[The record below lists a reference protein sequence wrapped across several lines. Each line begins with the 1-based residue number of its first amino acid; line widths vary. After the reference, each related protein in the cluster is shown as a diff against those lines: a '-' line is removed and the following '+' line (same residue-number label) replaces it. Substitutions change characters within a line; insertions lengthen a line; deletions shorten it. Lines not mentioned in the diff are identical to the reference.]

1 MKHHYS
7 PSRLLPA
14 LLLSAA
20 ATGAAAQSA
29 VVSFRGHTFDVN
41 DVERIEFCD
50 SAAMPPASAELSDG
64 LAALVAQAGNL
75 KIMSRLLVETGW
87 AEKIRGGIDRQYDPT
102 LYAGM
107 EKLMAG
113 TVPGL
118 SIPAVRRTGHTL
130 FLEPDEVLT
139 QAWGVTPKLDAD
151 GRITNWDEVLTVVRG
166 RAEEAYGSG
175 SSALTDE
182 TNPVNRF
189 VAAHIVPGARRYDRF
204 VVHYNEYNYNFG
216 RDCTRPQTYDCPTN
230 VWDYYATAGACPR
243 LLKVTQVGDQGFEND
258 RNHKIY
264 LNRISFYDNSR
275 NGDYRELDVE
285 ERGILVSADNGEW
298 ANVTDAGA
306 YYIIDRPLLF
316 NETTNT
322 WLASERIRADF
333 TTLLPD
339 FISSGLRHGAYSYL
353 PAGFAGNVNMSE
365 GTVLAYLHAGQDPLG
380 GNLWSNYQGD
390 ELYVAGN
397 FDITLPLPPVP
408 KDGIYEVRLGTSHNA
423 YRNIVQMFFS
433 EDGINF
439 MPVGG
444 AYDQTEPAGADN
456 IPWVAD
462 TGNELTDAGNDR
474 RLRSKGFMKAPK
486 YFCMTGS
493 TTSARDKGGS
503 FPALRRIV
511 GEFPMKAGKTYYLR
525 FKALRTVGDIGSSTL
540 FLDYVELCPASVYNG
555 LMGEDIW

>member
-7 PSRLLPA
+7 PSRLLSA

-29 VVSFRGHTFDVN
+29 VVSFRGHTFGVN
-41 DVERIEFCD
+41 DVEGIVFCD

-87 AEKIRGGIDRQYDPT
+87 AEKIKGGIDHQYDPT
-102 LYAGM
+102 LYTGM

-130 FLEPDEVLT
+130 FLEPDEVLA
-139 QAWGVTPKLDAD
+139 QAWGVAPKLDAD
-151 GRITNWDEVLTVVRG
+151 GRITNWPDVLAVVKG

-175 SSALTDE
+175 SGALTDDA
-182 TNPVNRF
+182 NAVNRF
-189 VAAHIVPGARRYDRF
+189 VAAHIVPGAMRYDRL
-204 VVHYNEYNYNFG
+204 VVHYNEYSYNYGND
-216 RDCTRPQTYDCPTN
+216 RTRPQTFSCPTN

-258 RNHKIY
+258 QDHKIY
-264 LNRISFYDNSR
+264 LNRISFVDNYR
-275 NGDYRELDVE
+275 YGGYRELGVE

-316 NETTNT
+316 DEATNT

-353 PAGFAGNVNMSE
+353 PAGFVGNVNMSE

-380 GNLWSNYQGD
+380 GTLWSDYQGD

-433 EDGINF
+433 EDGVNF
-439 MPVGG
+439 TPVGG
-444 AYDQTEPAGADN
+444 AYDQTEPAVTDN

-462 TGNELTDAGNDR
+462 TGNDLTDARNDR

-486 YFCMTGS
+486 YFRMTGS
-493 TTSARDKGGS
+493 TTSARDKGGNY
-503 FPALRRIV
+503 PALRRIV
-511 GEFPMKAGKTYYLR
+511 GEFPMKAGKNYYLR
-525 FKALRTVGDIGSSTL
+525 FKALRTVERIGASTL

-555 LMGEDIW
+555 AEGEDIW

>member
-7 PSRLLPA
+7 PSRLLSA
-14 LLLSAA
+14 LLLSAV

-107 EKLMAG
+107 EK
-113 TVPGL
+113 VSGL
-118 SIPAVRRTGHTL
+118 ADPVNIPAVRRTGHTL
-130 FLEPDEVLT
+130 FLEPDEVLA

-151 GRITNWDEVLTVVRG
+151 GRITNWSDVLVVVKG

-189 VAAHIVPGARRYDRF
+189 VAAHIVPGAMRYDRL

-216 RDCTRPQTYDCPTN
+216 NNRTRPQTYNCPTN

-258 RNHKIY
+258 RDHKIY

-275 NGDYRELDVE
+275 NGDYRELGVE
-285 ERGILVSADNGEW
+285 ERGILVSAYNGEW
-298 ANVTDAGA
+298 PNVTDAGA

-339 FISSGLRHGAYSYL
+339 FISSGLRHGEWSYL
-353 PAGFAGNVNMSE
+353 PADFVSNVKVSE
-365 GTVLAYLHAGQDPLG
+365 STMLNYLHAGSARSSG
-380 GNLWSNYQGD
+380 YYWANYQGD
-390 ELYVAGN
+390 ELYVTGN
-397 FDITLPLPPVP
+397 FNITLPLPPVP

-423 YRNIVQMFFS
+423 SRNIVQMFFS
-433 EDGINF
+433 EDGVNF

-444 AYDQTEPAGADN
+444 TYDQTEPAGTDN

-462 TGNELTDAGNDR
+462 TGNDLTDAGNDR

-493 TTSARDKGGS
+493 TTSVRDWGGS
-503 FPALRRIV
+503 YPALRRIV
-511 GEFPMKAGKTYYLR
+511 GEFPMKAGKNYYLR
-525 FKALRTVGDIGSSTL
+525 FKALRTAESVASSAL